1 MLTVLCELPAT
12 VHRVDERR
20 TTGGRLGAA
29 CDTAGGVLIGTS
41 GGGSI
46 GTSGGSVGSAAV
58 FLPVPLQSGHVTNT
72 VPSPSFPVPLHSGQA
87 SAEGVGDGLGEGAG
101 AAATVTTA

>member
-12 VHRVDERR
+12 VHRVDERL

-29 CDTAGGVLIGTS
+29 CDAAGGVL
-41 GGGSI
+41 I

-87 SAEGVGDGLGEGAG
+87 SAAGVGDGLGEGAG

>member
-1 MLTVLCELPAT
+1 MLTVLYELPAT

-29 CDTAGGVLIGTS
+29 CDTGGGVLIGTS
-41 GGGSI
+41 G
-46 GTSGGSVGSAAV
+46 GGSVGSAAV

-87 SAEGVGDGLGEGAG
+87 SAVGVGDGLGEGAG

>member
-29 CDTAGGVLIGTS
+29 CDTAGGVFIGTS
-41 GGGSI
+41 GGPQSW
-46 GTSGGSVGSAAV
+46 GTPCTVDLPGGTVERISVAYCTIAHGGRLHSAAV
-58 FLPVPLQSGHVTNT
+58 ATITPPTLT
-72 VPSPSFPVPLHSGQA
+72 
-87 SAEGVGDGLGEGAG
+87 SACGNDCPC
-101 AAATVTTA
+101 